1 MIAGMKVESAR
12 YSVKRYSTSQSIS
25 PTAFFKHGVSRIM
38 AVRNLSIYGNEVLR
52 KKTKFIKTY
61 DARLHK
67 LVEDMFETMYCSN
80 GIGLAAPQI
89 GILKKLFVVDTLEPG
104 EKIALANPKILWQS
118 EETWCMSEG
127 CLSIPEVEGDVERPE
142 KIRVR
147 ANDPMTGDEIE
158 FDAEG
163 LFARVIL
170 HENDHLNGVLFVDHL
185 TSAERAALERK
196 LQELA
201 AA

>member
-1 MIAGMKVESAR
+1 
-12 YSVKRYSTSQSIS
+12 
-25 PTAFFKHGVSRIM
+25 
-38 AVRNLSIYGNEVLR
+38 
-52 KKTKFIKTY
+52 
-61 DARLHK
+61 
-67 LVEDMFETMYCSN
+67 
-80 GIGLAAPQI
+80 
-89 GILKKLFVVDTLEPG
+89 
-104 EKIALANPKILWQS
+104 
-118 EETWCMSEG
+118 
-127 CLSIPEVEGDVERPE
+127 
-142 KIRVR
+142 
-147 ANDPMTGDEIE
+147 MTGDEIE